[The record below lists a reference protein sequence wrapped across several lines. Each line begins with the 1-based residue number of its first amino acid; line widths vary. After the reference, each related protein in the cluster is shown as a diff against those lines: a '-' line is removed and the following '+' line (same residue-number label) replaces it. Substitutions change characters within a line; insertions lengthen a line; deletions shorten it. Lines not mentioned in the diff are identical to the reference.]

1 MAEQMGMNEEENAL
15 SAEPVSLCD
24 AIDRVLDKGAVL
36 HAELTISVADV
47 DLIYINLAALIA
59 SVDTAR
65 GMNRPIAKVIA

>member
-1 MAEQMGMNEEENAL
+1 
-15 SAEPVSLCD
+15 
-24 AIDRVLDKGAVL
+24 VL